1 MAQDDVTSWHSMTW
15 LCIDSETTGLDP
27 KSDRLV
33 ELAAVEFRQG
43 EVGRRMGMLLNPGM
57 PIPAGA
63 SAVHGIS
70 DADVADCPPFEE
82 VAERFLD
89 HVSKA
94 EVLVGYNWP
103 FDAAFLE
110 TACGAR
116 WTEAIAGKPIID
128 ALVLVRFD
136 EVGRFWKGPGRHK
149 LDAVAERLG
158 VPREGKAHRASSDCV
173 LTCRVLWQLREHL
186 PEDAHQAAALIGSA
200 RDQQDRDFQAW
211 RKAKDADG

>member
-70 DADVADCPPFEE
+70 DADVADCPPFAE